1 MFRANLNLESKISI
15 IILVFSLNKDYFRLD
30 CTEAQFSFI
39 GIYMIS
45 TLSPGF
51 WSKSVNN
58 LSEIKYHPLLFFFK
72 IPYLQIEYR
81 ILVAILTIGSTIW
94 SSSNNI
100 RAVSQGGCGRNFSS
114 VAVRRKFI

>member
-1 MFRANLNLESKISI
+1 L
-15 IILVFSLNKDYFRLD
+15 
-30 CTEAQFSFI
+30 
-39 GIYMIS
+39 
-45 TLSPGF
+45 
-51 WSKSVNN
+51 
-58 LSEIKYHPLLFFFK
+58 K

-114 VAVRRKFI
+114 VAVRRKFM